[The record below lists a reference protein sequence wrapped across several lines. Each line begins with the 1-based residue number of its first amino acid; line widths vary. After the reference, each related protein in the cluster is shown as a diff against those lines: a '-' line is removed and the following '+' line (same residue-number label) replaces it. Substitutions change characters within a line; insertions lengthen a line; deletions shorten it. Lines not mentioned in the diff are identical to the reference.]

1 MATIKP
7 IEARSVHQIQ
17 SGQVI
22 VDLCS
27 VVKEL
32 VENSLDA
39 GATSI
44 DVRFKNNGLDLI
56 EIQDNGHGI
65 SPNNY
70 ESLALK
76 HYTSKLSTFADLTEL
91 QTFGFRGEAL
101 SSLCAVSNLKVITAE
116 AEQAP
121 RASKLDFEFS
131 GKLKSTQVVAGQK
144 GTTVS
149 VENLFKSL
157 PVRRRELEKNVK
169 REYGKVLALL
179 HAYACISTGVRFNVK
194 NQMPKGKSVV
204 VFTTKSNPTT
214 RENISNVY
222 GAKTLLALMP
232 LDLDLEFE
240 PSPAAKR
247 FSSKASN
254 KIFVHGHI
262 SKPVFGEGRQTPDRQ
277 MFFVNSRPCGLPQ
290 IAKAFNEVYKSFN
303 LSQSPFIFA
312 NFEMDTA
319 AYDVNVSPDKRT
331 IMLHDAGALIEC
343 LKASLTELFEQE
355 DQTVP
360 VSQLAFSKKSEIRP
374 PRQKTPPPSTDA
386 TQDNPEEPTGI
397 APYSQELGESDAVE
411 HNDVEP
417 TQTPQSSMKETIQTS
432 GNDDQAAQPLAVE
445 HDPVIP
451 ESSGAYNIPS
461 NTNETEGD
469 RSSSQPQSAQE
480 HHVSRSPSLG
490 TPTCKPGIV
499 QNAFDRMR
507 MNRTPVDVA
516 TITIGNKTY
525 QSTIGREPVKRKL
538 ESYPGLHMHSPA
550 SKTRAITVRKGKIGR
565 SFQSFAAP
573 GTQQEQDELDD
584 DLIED
589 EENKERESVANF
601 RSEQEEEEEE
611 EEAMEDNGE
620 HEEMDDERNAGE
632 NQEERHQVE
641 SLQQDRQTMPGDID
655 SPASDSD
662 ESYVDDEERKSRE
675 DAKVNELIRAA
686 EEASAVPSEQS
697 IERAERLVRK
707 PRKKD
712 STHEL
717 ICTVDTSIAKIE
729 SQLKALRER
738 IQSLHGERI
747 TSSVDEVEDGDQQ
760 IAPETKLSLAV
771 SKADFSKMR
780 IIGQFNLGFILAIRP
795 GASRGDNSS
804 LAGPSAE
811 QDELFIIDQHASDE
825 KYNFERLQAETTV
838 QNQRLVQP
846 KTLDLTA
853 VEEEVIIENL
863 AALEKNGFIVEI
875 DTSGDEPIGR
885 RCKLISLPLSKEV
898 VFNTRDLEE
907 LIVLLSEA
915 PQQSQNHH
923 GKRSMNE
930 FNSDAE
936 GADIEPP
943 GISSPFSDHLVPRP
957 SKVRKMF
964 AMRACRSSIM
974 IGKNLTHR
982 QMESVV
988 KHMGTIDKPW
998 NCPHG
1003 RPTMRH
1009 LVSLGQWNEWSE
1021 WDSHKERRS
1030 RAGKRKKS
1038 IKHIWEEFVEDY
1050 GS

>member
-22 VDLCS
+22 VDLY
-27 VVKEL
+27 
-32 VENSLDA
+32 
-39 GATSI
+39 
-44 DVRFKNNGLDLI
+44 VRFKNNGLDLI
-56 EIQDNGHGI
+56 EVQDNGHGI

-76 HYTSKLSTFADLTEL
+76 HYTSKLSTFADLTSL

-101 SSLCAVSNLKVITAE
+101 SSLCAVSNLTVVTAE
-116 AEQAP
+116 AQQAP

-131 GKLKSTQVVAGQK
+131 GKLKSTQIVAGQK

-149 VENLFKSL
+149 IENLFKPL

-169 REYGKVLALL
+169 REYGKVIALL

-232 LDLDLEFE
+232 LDLDLEYE
-240 PSPAAKR
+240 PSTAAKR
-247 FSSKASN
+247 FSSQASN

-312 NFEMDTA
+312 NFEMDTS

-331 IMLHDAGALIEC
+331 ILLHDAGALIES
-343 LKASLTELFEQE
+343 LKASLTELFENE

-360 VSQLAFSKKSEIRP
+360 VSQLTFSKQSQLTPKRG
-374 PRQKTPPPSTDA
+374 QTPPASVDA
-386 TQDNPEEPTGI
+386 AQDKPEKPPGN
-397 APYSQELGESDAVE
+397 ADYSQELGHDDTVE
-411 HNDVEP
+411 GNDREP
-417 TQTPQSSMKETIQTS
+417 TQKPQSSMGGVLQRFE
-432 GNDDQAAQPLAVE
+432 GGDQENTPPNTNITVE
-445 HDPVIP
+445 NDPVIP
-451 ESSGAYNIPS
+451 ESSGAFDIPS
-461 NTNETEGD
+461 NIDDEAAEGNPT
-469 RSSSQPQSAQE
+469 QLQSAQE
-480 HHVSRSPSLG
+480 QPISSSPSLG
-490 TPTCKPGIV
+490 TPTHKPGVI

-525 QSTIGREPVKRKL
+525 QSTIGRDPVKRRL
-538 ESYPGLHMHSPA
+538 DSYPGLHLHSP
-550 SKTRAITVRKGKIGR
+550 SSRTRAITVRSKIGR
-565 SFQSFAAP
+565 SIQSFTAP
-573 GTQQEQDELDD
+573 GTQIEQGQIHDD
-584 DLIED
+584 PIED
-589 EENKERESVANF
+589 DEGEEDNEIQSISRLNGGNGP
-601 RSEQEEEEEE
+601 EEEPEEDPREDSRGEEE
-611 EEAMEDNGE
+611 VDGEGHTREA
-620 HEEMDDERNAGE
+620 HEER
-632 NQEERHQVE
+632 QVE
-641 SLQQDRQTMPGDID
+641 SLQQDQPIYPEDTHSLG
-655 SPASDSD
+655 SDSD
-662 ESYVDDEERKSRE
+662 ESYVDDDERKTRE
-675 DAKVNELIRAA
+675 DAKVSELIKAA
-686 EEASAVPSEQS
+686 EEASAVPSEHS
-697 IERAERLVRK
+697 IERAERLIRK

-717 ICTVDTSIAKIE
+717 ACAIDASIEKIE
-729 SQLKALRER
+729 SQMKALQRR
-738 IQSLHGERI
+738 IQSLSNRGLHRGE
-747 TSSVDEVEDGDQQ
+747 DADDDGDQQ

-771 SKADFSKMR
+771 SKKDFSRMR
-780 IIGQFNLGFILAIRP
+780 IIGQFNLGFILATRP
-795 GASRGDNSS
+795 GVVEDENSS
-804 LAGPSAE
+804 SSPLAEQE

-838 QNQRLVQP
+838 QNQRLVKP

-853 VEEEVIIENL
+853 VEEEVIIDNL

-898 VFNTRDLEE
+898 VFDTRDLEE

-915 PQQSQNHH
+915 PQQSQNNL
-923 GKRSMNE
+923 GKRARE
-930 FNSDAE
+930 ELESDAE
-936 GADIEPP
+936 HIEPS
-943 GISSPFSDHLVPRP
+943 GVASTPFSDYLVPRP
-957 SKVRKMF
+957 STVRKMF

-982 QMESVV
+982 QMETVV

-1021 WDSHKERRS
+1021 WDSHKERWS
-1030 RAGKRKKS
+1030 RAGRQPRS

>member
-32 VENSLDA
+32 VENN
-39 GATSI
+39 
-44 DVRFKNNGLDLI
+44 VRFKNNGLDLI
-56 EIQDNGHGI
+56 EVQDNGHGI

-76 HYTSKLSTFADLTEL
+76 HYTSKLSTFADLTSL

-101 SSLCAVSNLKVITAE
+101 SSLCAVSNLTVVTAE
-116 AEQAP
+116 AQQAP

-149 VENLFKSL
+149 IENLFKPL

-169 REYGKVLALL
+169 REYGKVIALL

-232 LDLDLEFE
+232 LDLGLEYE
-240 PSPAAKR
+240 PSTAAKR
-247 FSSKASN
+247 FSSQASN

-312 NFEMDTA
+312 NFEMDTS

-331 IMLHDAGALIEC
+331 ILLHDAGALIES
-343 LKASLTELFEQE
+343 LKASLTELFENE

-360 VSQLAFSKKSEIRP
+360 VSQLTFSKQSQLTSKRG
-374 PRQKTPPPSTDA
+374 QTPPASVDA
-386 TQDNPEEPTGI
+386 IQDKPEEPPGN
-397 APYSQELGESDAVE
+397 AVYSQELGQDDIVE
-411 HNDVEP
+411 ENGPEP
-417 TQTPQSSMKETIQTS
+417 TQTPPSSIREALQRFEGDGQESTPPNTDIT
-432 GNDDQAAQPLAVE
+432 VE
-445 HDPVIP
+445 NDPVIP
-451 ESSGAYNIPS
+451 ESSGAYDIPS
-461 NTNETEGD
+461 NINDEAMEGNPTQPQQAQEQPI
-469 RSSSQPQSAQE
+469 SSSL
-480 HHVSRSPSLG
+480 SLG
-490 TPTCKPGIV
+490 TPTHKPGVV

-525 QSTIGREPVKRKL
+525 QSTIGRDPVKRRL
-538 ESYPGLHMHSPA
+538 DSYPGLHLHSP
-550 SKTRAITVRKGKIGR
+550 SSRTRAVTVRSKIGR
-565 SFQSFAAP
+565 SIQSFTAP
-573 GTQQEQDELDD
+573 GTQLEHGQIHDD
-584 DLIED
+584 PIED
-589 EENKERESVANF
+589 DEGEEDNETQFIGRLNGGNGP
-601 RSEQEEEEEE
+601 EEEPEGDSGKDGRGEEE
-611 EEAMEDNGE
+611 VDGEGHTDEA
-620 HEEMDDERNAGE
+620 HEER
-632 NQEERHQVE
+632 QVE
-641 SLQQDRQTMPGDID
+641 SLQQGQTIHSEDTGSPG
-655 SPASDSD
+655 SGSD
-662 ESYVDDEERKSRE
+662 ESYVDDDERKTRE
-675 DAKVNELIRAA
+675 DAKVNELIKAA
-686 EEASAVPSEQS
+686 EEASAVPSEHS
-697 IERAERLVRK
+697 IERAERLIRK

-717 ICTVDTSIAKIE
+717 ACTIDASIEKIE
-729 SQLKALRER
+729 SQMRALQRGME
-738 IQSLHGERI
+738 SLSNRGLHRSE
-747 TSSVDEVEDGDQQ
+747 DADDDGDQQ

-771 SKADFSKMR
+771 SKKDFGRMR
-780 IIGQFNLGFILAIRP
+780 IIGQFNLGFILATRP
-795 GASRGDNSS
+795 RVTEDDNSS
-804 LAGPSAE
+804 LSPSAE
-811 QDELFIIDQHASDE
+811 QVQDELFIIDQHASDE

-838 QNQRLVQP
+838 QNQRLVKP

-853 VEEEVIIENL
+853 VEEEVIIDNL

-898 VFNTRDLEE
+898 VFDTRDLEE

-915 PQQSQNHH
+915 PQQSQSNL
-923 GKRSMNE
+923 GKRARDE
-930 FNSDAE
+930 LDSDAE
-936 GADIEPP
+936 HIEPS
-943 GISSPFSDHLVPRP
+943 GVASSPFSDYLVPRP

-982 QMESVV
+982 QMETVV

-1021 WDSHKERRS
+1021 WDSHKERWS
-1030 RAGKRKKS
+1030 RAGRRPRS